1 MGYNWDLTHNI
12 TWDIP
17 YITGCISYGNS
28 FSGWSSHG
36 HPWRARPRGP
46 QSKAAFGQFRMH
58 TGPGDA
64 TVLRV
69 ANGATF
75 WGLLDPF
82 TSHLWLI
89 FSTLPMFFSIWTFGE
104 VARSCRALAGYHAK
118 RGPQHTTTGIYC
130 WLIPRFLLVSP
141 PCYINTKKN
150 ADQLGCCM
158 SFIKW
163 IIKWSNS
170 NVWGEHPND
179 SGSSTINPTPDSRN
193 WRQS

>member
-1 MGYNWDLTHNI
+1 MPWLGQGARSLKQRLASSECTLDLAMLRCYGLLRCYGSSWSNI
-12 TWDIP
+12 
-17 YITGCISYGNS
+17 
-28 FSGWSSHG
+28 
-36 HPWRARPRGP
+36 
-46 QSKAAFGQFRMH
+46 
-58 TGPGDA
+58 
-64 TVLRV
+64 L
-69 ANGATF
+69 
-75 WGLLDPF
+75 GLLDPF

-170 NVWGEHPND
+170 NV
-179 SGSSTINPTPDSRN
+179 
-193 WRQS
+193 